1 MKFLD
6 APLPPPLAAAL
17 RACRPHFLAVAGY
30 SALINLLLLAP
41 TIYMMQ
47 VYDRVVPT
55 EGRLTLLY
63 LTLVVAFAL
72 ATQTAL
78 ETVRSRLLTLAGL
91 RLDRLLAG
99 RILQRLMGAM
109 APGASAQG
117 MREFDIVRQALAGP
131 VATAAFD
138 IPWTPI
144 YVLVAFMIHPALG
157 LLTVVGG
164 VVLVTLA
171 ILNERATRTRNREAF
186 QAQSQAYASQE
197 AAAAN
202 AEVVRALGMRGA
214 LRERQLADRRTGL
227 DLSARA
233 QFTGGGYAAATK
245 FTRMFLQSAALGL
258 GAWLAVEK
266 QISVGAII
274 AASVLLSRALQPI
287 EQVVGAWG
295 VVGQARGAL
304 NNLIKLFPGRGLEVA
319 GTQLPTPTGAL
330 ALEQVAVRAPGEGPL
345 LLRGVSLRLAPG
357 EVLGVI
363 GPSGAGK
370 TTLARLA
377 AAATSPD
384 AGVVRLDGANLAD
397 WDSDRLG
404 RHIGYVPQDSALIAG
419 SIKDNISR
427 FAIWAG
433 KDEAAGAEA
442 RTDIAAIDAAV
453 VAAAQ
458 AAGAHE
464 MILRLPG
471 GYDTVL
477 GAGGRGLSA
486 GQAQRVAL
494 ARALYG
500 APPLLVLDEPNSA
513 LDADGEQALNLAILA
528 AKTRGAA
535 VLIVAHR
542 TGILNIA
549 DRLLVLRDGQVERL
563 GPRAD
568 VIAQMA
574 AAAQSPAQAPAHG
587 PDHNPAQ
594 NPAKSPARANPGFN
608 TVALQ
613 AAKP

>member
-6 APLPPPLAAAL
+6 APLPPPLVAAL
-17 RACRPHFLAVAGY
+17 RACRPHLMAAAVF
-30 SALINLLLLAP
+30 SALINILLLAP

-72 ATQTAL
+72 GTQTAL
-78 ETVRSRLLTLAGL
+78 ESVRSRLLTLAGL

-99 RILQRLMGAM
+99 GILQKLMSAM

-117 MREFDIVRQALAGP
+117 MREFDIVRQALSGP
-131 VATAAFD
+131 VAVAAFD

-157 LLTVVGG
+157 VMTIAGGALL
-164 VVLVTLA
+164 VVLAVF
-171 ILNERATRTRNREAF
+171 NERATRARAREAF
-186 QAQSQAYASQE
+186 VAQSQAYASQE

-202 AEVVRALGMRGA
+202 GEVVRALGMRGA
-214 LRERQLADRRTGL
+214 LRERQLADRRAGL
-227 DLSARA
+227 DLSAKA
-233 QFTGGGYAAATK
+233 QFTGGGYSAATK

-258 GAWLAVEK
+258 GAWLAVDK
-266 QISVGAII
+266 QISAGAII
-274 AASVLLSRALQPI
+274 AASVLMSRALQPI
-287 EQVVGAWG
+287 EQLVGSWS

-304 NNLIKLFPGRGLEVA
+304 SNLIKLFPPGRGLEVS
-319 GTQLPTPTGAL
+319 GTQLPAPTGAL
-330 ALEQVAVRAPGEGPL
+330 ALEQVAVRAPGEGPV

-370 TTLARLA
+370 TTLARVA
-377 AAATSPD
+377 AGAVTPD
-384 AGVVRLDGANLAD
+384 LGVVRLDGANLTD
-397 WDSDRLG
+397 WDGDRLG
-404 RHIGYVPQDSALIAG
+404 RYIGYVPQDSGLLAG

-433 KDEAAGAEA
+433 GDPAIVDAE
-442 RTDIAAIDAAV
+442 V

-458 AAGAHE
+458 AAGVHE
-464 MILRLPG
+464 LILRLPK
-471 GYDTVL
+471 GYDTTL

-500 APPLLVLDEPNSA
+500 QPPLLILDEPNSA
-513 LDADGEQALNLAILA
+513 LDADGEAALNNAILA
-528 AKTRGAA
+528 AKARGAA
-535 VLIVAHR
+535 ILIVAHR

-549 DRLLVLRDGQVERL
+549 DRLLVLREGQVEMI
-563 GPRAD
+563 GPRAE
-568 VIAQMA
+568 VVAKMA
-574 AAAQSPAQAPAHG
+574 AAAQAVTPAATPA
-587 PDHNPAQ
+587 
-594 NPAKSPARANPGFN
+594 
-608 TVALQ
+608 
-613 AAKP
+613 AAKPGSTVTPLQAVKP

>member
-6 APLPPPLAAAL
+6 APLPPPLVAAL
-17 RACRPHFLAVAGY
+17 RACRPHLVAAAVF
-30 SALINLLLLAP
+30 SAFINLLLLAP

-78 ETVRSRLLTLAGL
+78 ESVRARLLTLAGL

-99 RILQRLMGAM
+99 GILQKLMSAM

-117 MREFDIVRQALAGP
+117 MREFDVIRQALSGP
-131 VATAAFD
+131 VAIAAFD

-157 LLTVVGG
+157 AMTIVGG
-164 VVLVTLA
+164 VVLVVLA
-171 ILNERATRTRNREAF
+171 VFNERATRTRAREAF
-186 QAQSQAYASQE
+186 IAQAQAYASQE

-202 AEVVRALGMRGA
+202 GEVVRALGMRGA
-214 LRERQLADRRTGL
+214 LRERQLADRRSGL
-227 DLSARA
+227 DLSAKA
-233 QFTGGGYAAATK
+233 QFTGGGYSAATK

-258 GAWLAVEK
+258 GAWLAVDK
-266 QISVGAII
+266 QISAGAII
-274 AASVLLSRALQPI
+274 AASVLMSRALQPI
-287 EQVVGAWG
+287 EQLVGSWG

-304 NNLIKLFPGRGLEVA
+304 NNLIKLFPNRGIEMS
-319 GTQLPTPTGAL
+319 GTQLPAPTGAL
-330 ALEQVAVRAPGEGPL
+330 AFEQVAVRAAGEGPV
-345 LLRGVSLRLAPG
+345 LLRGVSFRLTPG
-357 EVLGVI
+357 EILGVI

-370 TTLARLA
+370 TTLARVA
-377 AAATSPD
+377 AAAVEPG

-397 WDSDRLG
+397 WDGDRLG
-404 RHIGYVPQDSALIAG
+404 RYVGYVPQDSGLLAG

-427 FAIWAG
+427 FAIWAPQG
-433 KDEAAGAEA
+433 KEGGDP
-442 RTDIAAIDAAV
+442 AIVDADV

-458 AAGAHE
+458 AAGVHE
-464 MILRLPG
+464 LILRLPK
-471 GYDTVL
+471 GYDTML

-494 ARALYG
+494 ARALYRD
-500 APPLLVLDEPNSA
+500 PPLLILDEPNSA
-513 LDADGEQALNLAILA
+513 LDADGEMALNAALLA
-528 AKTRGAA
+528 AKARGAA
-535 VLIVAHR
+535 ILIVAHR

-549 DRLLVLRDGQVERL
+549 DRLMVLREGQIEML
-563 GPRAD
+563 GPRGEIVAK
-568 VIAQMA
+568 MA
-574 AAAQSPAQAPAHG
+574 EAAQAQQTKRGGAKPA
-587 PDHNPAQ
+587 
-594 NPAKSPARANPGFN
+594 SV
-608 TVALQ
+608 TALQ

>member
-1 MKFLD
+1 VKFLD

-17 RACRPHFLAVAGY
+17 RACRPHLMAAAVF
-30 SALINLLLLAP
+30 SALINILLLAP

-72 ATQTAL
+72 GTQAVL
-78 ETVRSRLLTLAGL
+78 EMVRSRLLTLAGL

-99 RILQRLMGAM
+99 GILQKLMSAM

-117 MREFDIVRQALAGP
+117 MREFDIVRQALSGP
-131 VATAAFD
+131 VAAAAID

-157 LLTVVGG
+157 AMTIAGGALLVA
-164 VVLVTLA
+164 LA
-171 ILNERATRTRNREAF
+171 VLNERATRTRAREAF
-186 QAQSQAYASQE
+186 LAQAQAYASQE

-202 AEVVRALGMRGA
+202 GEVVRALGMRGA
-214 LRERQLADRRTGL
+214 LRERQLADRRNGL
-227 DLSARA
+227 DLSAKA
-233 QFTGGGYAAATK
+233 QFTGGGYSAATK

-258 GAWLAVEK
+258 GAWLAVDK
-266 QISVGAII
+266 QISAGAII
-274 AASVLLSRALQPI
+274 AASVLMSRALQPI
-287 EQVVGAWG
+287 EQLVGSWA

-304 NNLIKLFPGRGLEVA
+304 NNLVKLFPPGRGLEVS
-319 GTQLPTPTGAL
+319 GTQLPAPTGAV
-330 ALEQVAVRAPGEGPL
+330 ALEQVAVRAPGEGPV
-345 LLRGVSLRLAPG
+345 LLRGVSLQLAPG

-370 TTLARLA
+370 TTLARVA
-377 AAATSPD
+377 AGALTPD
-384 AGVVRLDGANLAD
+384 LGTVRLDGANLTD
-397 WDSDRLG
+397 WDGDRLG
-404 RHIGYVPQDSALIAG
+404 RHIGYVPQDSGLLAG
-419 SIKDNISR
+419 SIRDNISR

-433 KDEAAGAEA
+433 ADPAIVDAE
-442 RTDIAAIDAAV
+442 V

-458 AAGAHE
+458 AAGVHE
-464 MILRLPG
+464 LILRLPK
-471 GYDTVL
+471 GYDAAL

-500 APPLLVLDEPNSA
+500 QPSLLILDEPNSA
-513 LDADGEQALNLAILA
+513 LDADGETALNGAILA
-528 AKTRGAA
+528 AKARGAA
-535 VLIVAHR
+535 ILIVAHR

-549 DRLLVLRDGQVERL
+549 DRLLVLREGQVEL
-563 GPRAD
+563 IGPRAE
-568 VIAQMA
+568 VVAKM
-574 AAAQSPAQAPAHG
+574 AAAQSASQAG
-587 PDHNPAQ
+587 
-594 NPAKSPARANPGFN
+594 AKPGS
-608 TVALQ
+608 TATALQ

>member
-1 MKFLD
+1 VKFLD

-17 RACRPHFLAVAGY
+17 RACRPHFLAVAVF
-30 SALINLLLLAP
+30 SAMINLLLLAP

-72 ATQTAL
+72 GTQTAL
-78 ETVRSRLLTLAGL
+78 ETVRTRLLTLAGL

-99 RILQRLMGAM
+99 GILQKLMSAM
-109 APGASAQG
+109 APGASSQG
-117 MREFDIVRQALAGP
+117 MREFDIVRQALSGP

-138 IPWTPI
+138 IPWTPL

-157 LLTVVGG
+157 VLTVVGG
-164 VVLVTLA
+164 VVLVALA
-171 ILNERATRTRNREAF
+171 IFNERATRSRTREAF
-186 QAQSQAYASQE
+186 QAQAQAYASQE

-214 LRERQLADRRTGL
+214 LRERQLADRRQGL

-233 QFTGGGYAAATK
+233 QCTGGGYAAATR

-258 GAWLAVEK
+258 GAWLAIEK
-266 QISVGAII
+266 QISAGAII

-287 EQVVGAWG
+287 EQVVGAWT

-304 NNLIKLFPGRGLEVA
+304 NNLIKLFPNRGLEA
-319 GTQLPTPTGAL
+319 SGTQLPAPTGAL
-330 ALEQVAVRAPGEGPL
+330 ALEQVAVRAPGEGPI
-345 LLRGVSLRLAPG
+345 LLRGVSLRLSPG

-370 TTLARLA
+370 TTLARVA
-377 AAATSPD
+377 AGAIAPD

-397 WDSDRLG
+397 WDGDRLG
-404 RHIGYVPQDSALIAG
+404 RYIGYVPQDSALIAG

-427 FAIWAG
+427 FALWAG
-433 KDEAAGAEA
+433 GDG
-442 RTDIAAIDAAV
+442 AAIDAAV

-458 AAGAHE
+458 AAGVHE
-464 MILRLPG
+464 LILRLPR

-500 APPLLVLDEPNSA
+500 DPPLLILDEPNSA
-513 LDADGEQALNLAILA
+513 LDAEGEQALNQTILA
-528 AKTRGAA
+528 AKARGAA
-535 VLIVAHR
+535 VMIVAHR

-563 GPRAD
+563 GPRAE
-568 VIAQMA
+568 VVAQMA
-574 AAAQSPAQAPAHG
+574 AAAKTPPRPNASPG
-587 PDHNPAQ
+587 
-594 NPAKSPARANPGFN
+594 ANPI
-608 TVALQ
+608 ALQ
-613 AAKP
+613 VVKP

>member
-1 MKFLD
+1 VKFLD
-6 APLPPPLAAAL
+6 APLPPPLVAAL
-17 RACRPHFLAVAGY
+17 RACRPHLMAAAAF
-30 SALINLLLLAP
+30 SALINILLLAP

-99 RILQRLMGAM
+99 GILQRLMSAM

-117 MREFDIVRQALAGP
+117 MREFDIVRQALSGP
-131 VATAAFD
+131 VATAIMD
-138 IPWTPI
+138 IPWTPL
-144 YVLVAFMIHPALG
+144 YVLVAFLIHPALG
-157 LLTVVGG
+157 VMTIIGG
-164 VVLVTLA
+164 AVLVVLAV
-171 ILNERATRTRNREAF
+171 LNERATRNRAREAF
-186 QAQSQAYASQE
+186 VAQAQAYASQE

-202 AEVVRALGMRGA
+202 GEVVRALGMRGA
-214 LRERQLADRRTGL
+214 LRERQLADRRSGL
-227 DLSARA
+227 DLSAKA

-266 QISVGAII
+266 QISAGAII
-274 AASVLLSRALQPI
+274 AASVLMSRALQPI
-287 EQVVGAWG
+287 EQLVGSWG
-295 VVGQARGAL
+295 LVGQARGAL
-304 NNLIKLFPGRGLEVA
+304 NNLIKLFPDKGMEVS
-319 GTQLPTPTGAL
+319 GTQLPAPTGAL
-330 ALEQVAVRAPGEGPL
+330 ALEQVAVRAPNEGPV
-345 LLRGVSLRLAPG
+345 LLRGVSLKLSPG
-357 EVLGVI
+357 EILGVI

-370 TTLARLA
+370 TTLARVA
-377 AAATSPD
+377 AGAITPD
-384 AGVVRLDGANLAD
+384 AGTVRLDGANLAD
-397 WDSDRLG
+397 WDGDRLG
-404 RHIGYVPQDSALIAG
+404 RYIGYVPQDSGLLAG

-433 KDEAAGAEA
+433 ADP
-442 RTDIAAIDAAV
+442 AV
-453 VAAAQ
+453 VDAEVVIAAQ
-458 AAGAHE
+458 AAGVHE
-464 MILRLPG
+464 LILRLPK
-471 GYDTVL
+471 GYDTLL

-500 APPLLVLDEPNSA
+500 EPPLLVLDEPNSA
-513 LDADGEQALNLAILA
+513 LDADGEMALNGALVA
-528 AKTRGAA
+528 AKMRGAA
-535 VLIVAHR
+535 VMIVAHR

-549 DRLLVLRDGQVERL
+549 DRLLVLRDGQMEML

-568 VIAQMA
+568 VVAKMA
-574 AAAQSPAQAPAHG
+574 EAAKAGA
-587 PDHNPAQ
+587 
-594 NPAKSPARANPGFN
+594 AKSAS
-608 TVALQ
+608 TALQ

>member
-17 RACRPHFLAVAGY
+17 RACKPHFMAVAAF
-30 SALINLLLLAP
+30 SAMINVLLLAP

-63 LTLVVAFAL
+63 LTLIVAFAL
-72 ATQTAL
+72 GTQTAL
-78 ETVRSRLLTLAGL
+78 ESVRSRLLTLAGL

-99 RILQRLMGAM
+99 GILQKLMSAM
-109 APGASAQG
+109 APGSSSQG
-117 MREFDIVRQALAGP
+117 MREFDIIRQALSGP

-157 LLTVVGG
+157 VLTVAGG

-171 ILNERATRTRNREAF
+171 ILNERATRSRNREAF
-186 QAQSQAYASQE
+186 IAQAQAYASQE

-227 DLSARA
+227 DLSAKA
-233 QFTGGGYAAATK
+233 QFTGGGYAAATR

-266 QISVGAII
+266 QISAGAII

-287 EQVVGAWG
+287 EQVVGAWT

-304 NNLIKLFPGRGLEVA
+304 NNLIKLFPNKGLEVS
-319 GTQLPTPTGAL
+319 GTQLPVPTGAL
-330 ALEQVAVRAPGEGPL
+330 ALEQVSVRAPGEGPV
-345 LLRGVSLRLAPG
+345 LLRGVSLRLSPG

-377 AAATSPD
+377 AGAITPD
-384 AGVVRLDGANLAD
+384 AGTVRLDGANLTD
-397 WDSDRLG
+397 WDGDRLG

-427 FAIWAG
+427 FAVWAG
-433 KDEAAGAEA
+433 EGAGNGV
-442 RTDIAAIDAAV
+442 AAIDAAV
-453 VAAAQ
+453 VVAAQ
-458 AAGAHE
+458 AAGVHE
-464 MILRLPG
+464 LILRLPS

-500 APPLLVLDEPNSA
+500 APSLLVLDEPNSA
-513 LDADGEQALNLAILA
+513 LDADGELALNQAILA
-528 AKTRGAA
+528 AKSRSAA
-535 VLIVAHR
+535 VMIVAHR

-549 DRLLVLRDGQVERL
+549 DRLLVLREGQVERI
-563 GPRAD
+563 GPRAE
-568 VIAQMA
+568 VVAQMA
-574 AAAQSPAQAPAHG
+574 AAAK
-587 PDHNPAQ
+587 NPPRPNG
-594 NPAKSPARANPGFN
+594 NPNP
-608 TVALQ
+608 TSTSTAVALQ

>member
-6 APLPPPLAAAL
+6 APLPPPLVAAL
-17 RACRPHFLAVAGY
+17 RACRPHLMAAAVF
-30 SALINLLLLAP
+30 SALINILLLAP

-72 ATQTAL
+72 GTQTAL
-78 ETVRSRLLTLAGL
+78 ESVRSRLLTLAGL

-99 RILQRLMGAM
+99 GILQKLMSAM

-117 MREFDIVRQALAGP
+117 MREFDIVRQALSGP
-131 VATAAFD
+131 VAVAAFD

-157 LLTVVGG
+157 VMTIAGGALL
-164 VVLVTLA
+164 VVLAVF
-171 ILNERATRTRNREAF
+171 NERATRARAREAF
-186 QAQSQAYASQE
+186 VAQSQAYASQE

-202 AEVVRALGMRGA
+202 GEVVRALGMRGA
-214 LRERQLADRRTGL
+214 LRERQLADRRAGL
-227 DLSARA
+227 DLSAKA
-233 QFTGGGYAAATK
+233 QFTGGGYSAATK

-258 GAWLAVEK
+258 GAWLAVDK
-266 QISVGAII
+266 QISAGAII
-274 AASVLLSRALQPI
+274 AASVLMSRALQPI
-287 EQVVGAWG
+287 EQLVGSWG

-304 NNLIKLFPGRGLEVA
+304 NNLIKLFPPGRGLDVS
-319 GTQLPTPTGAL
+319 GTQLPAPTGAL
-330 ALEQVAVRAPGEGPL
+330 ALEQVAVRAPGEGPV
-345 LLRGVSLRLAPG
+345 LLRGVSLRLTPG

-370 TTLARLA
+370 TTLARVA
-377 AAATSPD
+377 AGAMTPEV
-384 AGVVRLDGANLAD
+384 GVVRLDGANMTD
-397 WDSDRLG
+397 WDGDRLG
-404 RHIGYVPQDSALIAG
+404 RYIGYVPQDSGLLAG

-433 KDEAAGAEA
+433 GDPAIVDAE
-442 RTDIAAIDAAV
+442 V
-453 VAAAQ
+453 VTAAQ
-458 AAGAHE
+458 AAGVHE
-464 MILRLPG
+464 LILRLPK

-500 APPLLVLDEPNSA
+500 QPPLLILDEPNSA
-513 LDADGEQALNLAILA
+513 LDADGETALNGAILA
-528 AKTRGAA
+528 AKARGAA
-535 VLIVAHR
+535 ILIVAHR
-542 TGILNIA
+542 TGILNVA
-549 DRLLVLRDGQVERL
+549 DRLLVLREGQVEMI
-563 GPRAD
+563 GPRAE
-568 VIAQMA
+568 VVAKMAAVAQ
-574 AAAQSPAQAPAHG
+574 AAAQAPG
-587 PDHNPAQ
+587 
-594 NPAKSPARANPGFN
+594 KPGS
-608 TVALQ
+608 TVTPLQ

>member
-1 MKFLD
+1 VKFLD
-6 APLPPPLAAAL
+6 APLPPPLVAAL
-17 RACRPHFLAVAGY
+17 RACRPHLMAAAVF
-30 SALINLLLLAP
+30 SALINILLLAP

-72 ATQTAL
+72 GTQTAL
-78 ETVRSRLLTLAGL
+78 ESVRSRLLTLAGL

-99 RILQRLMGAM
+99 GILQKLMSAM

-117 MREFDIVRQALAGP
+117 MREFDIVRQALSGP
-131 VATAAFD
+131 VAVAAFD

-157 LLTVVGG
+157 AMTIAGGALLVA
-164 VVLVTLA
+164 LA
-171 ILNERATRTRNREAF
+171 VFNERATRARAREAF
-186 QAQSQAYASQE
+186 LAQSQAYASQE

-202 AEVVRALGMRGA
+202 GEVVRALGMRGA
-214 LRERQLADRRTGL
+214 LRERQLADRRAGL
-227 DLSARA
+227 DLSAKA
-233 QFTGGGYAAATK
+233 QFTGGGYSAATK

-258 GAWLAVEK
+258 GAWLAVDK
-266 QISVGAII
+266 QISAGAII
-274 AASVLLSRALQPI
+274 AASVLMSRALQPI
-287 EQVVGAWG
+287 EQLVGSWG

-304 NNLIKLFPGRGLEVA
+304 NNLVKLFPPGRGLEVS
-319 GTQLPTPTGAL
+319 GTQLPAPTGAL
-330 ALEQVAVRAPGEGPL
+330 ALEQVAVRAPGEGPV
-345 LLRGVSLRLAPG
+345 LLRGVSLRLTPG

-370 TTLARLA
+370 TTLARVA
-377 AAATSPD
+377 AGAVIPD
-384 AGVVRLDGANLAD
+384 LGTVRLDGANLAD
-397 WDSDRLG
+397 WDGDRLG
-404 RHIGYVPQDSALIAG
+404 RYVGYVPQDSGLLAG

-433 KDEAAGAEA
+433 GDPAIVDAE
-442 RTDIAAIDAAV
+442 V

-458 AAGAHE
+458 AAGVHE
-464 MILRLPG
+464 LILRLPK

-500 APPLLVLDEPNSA
+500 QPPLLILDEPNSA
-513 LDADGEQALNLAILA
+513 LDADGEAALNNAILA
-528 AKTRGAA
+528 AKARGAA
-535 VLIVAHR
+535 ILIVAHR

-549 DRLLVLRDGQVERL
+549 DRLLVLREGQVEML
-563 GPRAD
+563 GPRGEVVAK
-568 VIAQMA
+568 MA
-574 AAAQSPAQAPAHG
+574 AAAQAATQAAG
-587 PDHNPAQ
+587 Q
-594 NPAKSPARANPGFN
+594 PGS
-608 TVALQ
+608 TVTPLQ

>member
-6 APLPPPLAAAL
+6 APLPPPLVAAL
-17 RACRPHFLAVAGY
+17 RACRPHLMAAAVF
-30 SALINLLLLAP
+30 SALINILLLAP

-72 ATQTAL
+72 GTQTAL
-78 ETVRSRLLTLAGL
+78 ESVRSRLLTLAGL

-99 RILQRLMGAM
+99 GILQKLMSAM

-117 MREFDIVRQALAGP
+117 MREFDIVRQALSGP
-131 VATAAFD
+131 VAVAAFD

-157 LLTVVGG
+157 VMTIAGGALL
-164 VVLVTLA
+164 VVLAVF
-171 ILNERATRTRNREAF
+171 NERATRARAREAF
-186 QAQSQAYASQE
+186 VAQSQAYASQE

-202 AEVVRALGMRGA
+202 GEVVRALGMRGA
-214 LRERQLADRRTGL
+214 LRERQLADRRAGL
-227 DLSARA
+227 DLSAKA
-233 QFTGGGYAAATK
+233 QFTGGGYSAATK

-258 GAWLAVEK
+258 GAWLAVDK
-266 QISVGAII
+266 QISAGAII
-274 AASVLLSRALQPI
+274 AASVLMSRALQPI
-287 EQVVGAWG
+287 EQLVGSWS

-304 NNLIKLFPGRGLEVA
+304 NNLVKLFPPGRGLEVS
-319 GTQLPTPTGAL
+319 GTQLPAPTGAL
-330 ALEQVAVRAPGEGPL
+330 ALEQVAVRAPGEGPV
-345 LLRGVSLRLAPG
+345 LLRGVSLRLTPG

-370 TTLARLA
+370 TTLARVA
-377 AAATSPD
+377 AGAVTPD
-384 AGVVRLDGANLAD
+384 LGVVRLDGANLTD
-397 WDSDRLG
+397 WDGDRLG
-404 RHIGYVPQDSALIAG
+404 RYIGYVPQDSGLLAG

-433 KDEAAGAEA
+433 GDPAIVDAE
-442 RTDIAAIDAAV
+442 V

-458 AAGAHE
+458 AAGVHE
-464 MILRLPG
+464 LILRLPK
-471 GYDTVL
+471 GYDTTL

-500 APPLLVLDEPNSA
+500 QPPLLILDEPNSA
-513 LDADGEQALNLAILA
+513 LDADGEAALNNAILA
-528 AKTRGAA
+528 AKARGAA
-535 VLIVAHR
+535 ILIVAHR

-549 DRLLVLRDGQVERL
+549 DRLLVLREGQVEMI
-563 GPRAD
+563 GPRAE
-568 VIAQMA
+568 VVAKMA
-574 AAAQSPAQAPAHG
+574 AAAQAVTPAATPA
-587 PDHNPAQ
+587 
-594 NPAKSPARANPGFN
+594 
-608 TVALQ
+608 
-613 AAKP
+613 AAKPGSTVTPLQAVKP

>member
-1 MKFLD
+1 VKFLD
-6 APLPPPLAAAL
+6 APLPPPLVAAL
-17 RACRPHFLAVAGY
+17 RACRPHLLAAAVF
-30 SALINLLLLAP
+30 SALINILLLAP

-78 ETVRSRLLTLAGL
+78 ESVRSRLLTLAGL

-99 RILQRLMGAM
+99 GILQKLMSAM

-117 MREFDIVRQALAGP
+117 MREFDIVRQALSGP
-131 VATAAFD
+131 VAIAAFD

-157 LLTVVGG
+157 AMTIVGG
-164 VVLVTLA
+164 VVLVVLA
-171 ILNERATRTRNREAF
+171 VFNERATRTRAREAF
-186 QAQSQAYASQE
+186 VAQAQAYASQE

-202 AEVVRALGMRGA
+202 GEVVRALGMRGA
-214 LRERQLADRRTGL
+214 LRERQLADRRSGL
-227 DLSARA
+227 DLSAKA
-233 QFTGGGYAAATK
+233 QFTGGGYSAATK

-258 GAWLAVEK
+258 GAWLAVDK
-266 QISVGAII
+266 QISAGAII
-274 AASVLLSRALQPI
+274 AASVLMSRALQPI
-287 EQVVGAWG
+287 EQLVGSWA

-304 NNLIKLFPGRGLEVA
+304 NNLVKLFPPTRGLDVS
-319 GTQLPTPTGAL
+319 GTQLPAPTGAL
-330 ALEQVAVRAPGEGPL
+330 ALEQVAVRAPGEGPV
-345 LLRGVSLRLAPG
+345 LLRGVSLRLTPG
-357 EVLGVI
+357 EILGVI

-370 TTLARLA
+370 TTLARVA
-377 AAATSPD
+377 AGAVTPD

-397 WDSDRLG
+397 WDGDRLG
-404 RHIGYVPQDSALIAG
+404 RYIGYVPQDSGLLAG

-433 KDEAAGAEA
+433 ADPAIVDAE
-442 RTDIAAIDAAV
+442 V

-458 AAGAHE
+458 AAGVHE
-464 MILRLPG
+464 LILRLPK
-471 GYDTVL
+471 GYDTTL

-500 APPLLVLDEPNSA
+500 EPTLLILDEPNSA
-513 LDADGEQALNLAILA
+513 LDADGEAALNTAILA
-528 AKTRGAA
+528 TKARGAA
-535 VLIVAHR
+535 ILIVAHR
-542 TGILNIA
+542 TGILNVA
-549 DRLLVLRDGQVERL
+549 DRLLVLREGQVEML
-563 GPRAD
+563 GPRTEVVAK
-568 VIAQMA
+568 MA
-574 AAAQSPAQAPAHG
+574 AAAKTQAPGPAQG
-587 PDHNPAQ
+587 
-594 NPAKSPARANPGFN
+594 KPGSTF
-608 TVALQ
+608 TTLQ

>member
-17 RACRPHFLAVAGY
+17 RACKPHFMAVAVF
-30 SALINLLLLAP
+30 SALINVLLLAP

-72 ATQTAL
+72 GVQTAL

-99 RILQRLMGAM
+99 GILQKLMSAM
-109 APGASAQG
+109 APGSSSQG
-117 MREFDIVRQALAGP
+117 MREFDIVRQALSGP

-157 LLTVVGG
+157 ALTVVGG

-171 ILNERATRTRNREAF
+171 VLNERATRTRAREAF
-186 QAQSQAYASQE
+186 IAQSQAYASQE

-227 DLSARA
+227 DLSAKA
-233 QFTGGGYAAATK
+233 QFTGGGYAAATR

-266 QISVGAII
+266 QISAGAII
-274 AASVLLSRALQPI
+274 AASVLLSRALQPV
-287 EQVVGAWG
+287 EQVVGAWT

-304 NNLIKLFPGRGLEVA
+304 NNLIKLFPNKGVEVS

-330 ALEQVAVRAPGEGPL
+330 ALEQVAVRAPGEGPI
-345 LLRGVSLRLAPG
+345 LLRGVSLRLSPG

-377 AAATSPD
+377 AGAITPD
-384 AGVVRLDGANLAD
+384 AGTVRLDGANLTD
-397 WDSDRLG
+397 WDGDRLG

-427 FAIWAG
+427 FAVWGDTKEQVA
-433 KDEAAGAEA
+433 D
-442 RTDIAAIDAAV
+442 DIAVIDAAV
-453 VAAAQ
+453 VVAAQ
-458 AAGAHE
+458 AAGVHE
-464 MILRLPG
+464 LILRLPK
-471 GYDTVL
+471 GYDTLL

-500 APPLLVLDEPNSA
+500 APTLLILDEPNSA
-513 LDADGEQALNLAILA
+513 LDADGEQALNQAILA
-528 AKTRGAA
+528 AKSRGAA
-535 VLIVAHR
+535 VMIVAHR

-549 DRLLVLRDGQVERL
+549 DRLLVLRDGQLERI
-563 GPRAD
+563 GPRAE

-574 AAAQSPAQAPAHG
+574 AAAQTPPRPNGPPSPG
-587 PDHNPAQ
+587 PSSTAI
-594 NPAKSPARANPGFN
+594 
-608 TVALQ
+608 ALQ

>member
-17 RACRPHFLAVAGY
+17 RACRPHLLAVAAF
-30 SALINLLLLAP
+30 SALINVLLLAP

-72 ATQTAL
+72 GVQTAL

-99 RILQRLMGAM
+99 GILQKLMSAM
-109 APGASAQG
+109 APGSSAQG
-117 MREFDIVRQALAGP
+117 MREFDIVRQALSGP

-157 LLTVVGG
+157 ALTIVGG

-171 ILNERATRTRNREAF
+171 VLNERATRSRNREAF
-186 QAQSQAYASQE
+186 IAQSQAYASQE

-227 DLSARA
+227 DLSAKA
-233 QFTGGGYAAATK
+233 QFTGGGYAAATR

-266 QISVGAII
+266 QISAGSII

-287 EQVVGAWG
+287 EQVVGAWA

-304 NNLIKLFPGRGLEVA
+304 NNLIKLFPSRGLEVL
-319 GTQLPTPTGAL
+319 GTQLPTPTGTL
-330 ALEQVAVRAPGEGPL
+330 ALEQVAVRAPGEGPI
-345 LLRGVSLRLAPG
+345 LLRGVSLRLLPG

-370 TTLARLA
+370 TTLARVA
-377 AAATSPD
+377 AGAITPD
-384 AGVVRLDGANLAD
+384 AGAVRLDGANLTD
-397 WDSDRLG
+397 WDGDRLG
-404 RHIGYVPQDSALIAG
+404 RHIGYVPQDSALMAG

-427 FAIWAG
+427 FAAWAA
-433 KDEAAGAEA
+433 KDGATRDGTNRDAGN
-442 RTDIAAIDAAV
+442 DIAAIDAAV

-458 AAGAHE
+458 AAGVHE
-464 MILRLPG
+464 LILRLPG

-500 APPLLVLDEPNSA
+500 DPPLLVLDEPNSA
-513 LDADGEQALNLAILA
+513 LDADGEQALNQTILA
-528 AKTRGAA
+528 AKARGAA

-549 DRLLVLRDGQVERL
+549 DRLLVLRDGQIERM

-568 VIAQMA
+568 IVAQMA
-574 AAAQSPAQAPAHG
+574 EAAKAPRRAG
-587 PDHNPAQ
+587 
-594 NPAKSPARANPGFN
+594 ANP
-608 TVALQ
+608 VALQ
-613 AAKP
+613 VAKP